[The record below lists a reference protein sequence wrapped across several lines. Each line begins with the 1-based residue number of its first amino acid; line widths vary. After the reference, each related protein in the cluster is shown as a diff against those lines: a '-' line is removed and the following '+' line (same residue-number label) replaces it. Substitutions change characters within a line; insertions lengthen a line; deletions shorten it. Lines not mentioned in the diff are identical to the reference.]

1 MDVIKEAK
9 QVFQLEGKAVA
20 EIAKKIDFNFE
31 KAVDLLFN
39 CRGRIIITGI
49 GKSGLVGRKI
59 SSTFSS
65 IGSPTIFLHPA
76 EAQHGDLGIVTTD
89 DVVIAISY
97 SGNTEELLT
106 LLPYFKRFDIK
117 IITITGNPQSSLAKN
132 SDVCLDVG
140 ISKEACPFGTIPTT
154 SSTATLVMGDALAI
168 CLLKKRNL
176 KKEDFALFHPGGT
189 IGKTLLLRV
198 KELMHTG
205 DENPVVNENV
215 SLKDAIYEM
224 TSKGLGMTSVV
235 GKNSKLVGI
244 VTDGDLRRILE
255 RESNVINLPVKKVM
269 TRNPKTIA
277 EDTLAAQALMIMEKY
292 SITSLVAVDDKQ
304 RPYGVIHLHDI
315 LKAGIS

>member
-20 EIAKKIDFNFE
+20 EIAKKIDLNFE

-97 SGNTEELLT
+97 SGNTEELLS
-106 LLPYFKRFDIK
+106 LLPYFKRFGIK
-117 IITITGNPQSSLAKN
+117 IIAITGNPQSSLAKN

-205 DENPVVNENV
+205 DENPIVNENV

-224 TSKGLGMTSVV
+224 TSKGLGMTSVI
-235 GKNSKLVGI
+235 GNRGKLVGI

-292 SITSLVAVDDKQ
+292 SITSLIAVDDKQ

-315 LKAGIS
+315 LKAGIG

>member
-9 QVFQLEGKAVA
+9 RVFQLEGKSVA
-20 EIAKKIDFNFE
+20 EIAKKIDQNFAE
-31 KAVDLLFN
+31 AIELLFN

-65 IGSPTIFLHPA
+65 TGSPTIFLHPA

-97 SGNTEELLT
+97 SGNTEELLS
-106 LLPYFKRFDIK
+106 LLPYFKRFGIK
-117 IITITGNPQSSLAKN
+117 IIAITGKPQSSLAKN

-140 ISKEACPFGTIPTT
+140 ISREACPFGTIPTT

-215 SLKDAIYEM
+215 SLKEAIYEM
-224 TSKGLGMTSVV
+224 TSKGLGMTSVA
-235 GKNSKLVGI
+235 GNKGKLVGI

-304 RPYGVIHLHDI
+304 RPFGVIHLHDI

>member
-9 QVFQLEGKAVA
+9 RVFQLEGKSVA
-20 EIAKKIDFNFE
+20 EIAKKIDQNFAE
-31 KAVDLLFN
+31 AIELLFN

-65 IGSPTIFLHPA
+65 TGSPTIFLHPA

-97 SGNTEELLT
+97 SGNTEELLS
-106 LLPYFKRFDIK
+106 LLPYFKRFGIK
-117 IITITGNPQSSLAKN
+117 IIAITGKPQSSLAKN

-140 ISKEACPFGTIPTT
+140 IPREACPFGTIPTT

-215 SLKDAIYEM
+215 SLKEAIYEM

-235 GKNSKLVGI
+235 GNKGKLVGI

-269 TRNPKTIA
+269 TRNPKTIT

-304 RPYGVIHLHDI
+304 RPFGVIHLHDV

>member
-9 QVFQLEGKAVA
+9 RVFQLEGKSVA
-20 EIAKKIDFNFE
+20 EIAKKIDQNFAE
-31 KAVDLLFN
+31 AIELLFN

-65 IGSPTIFLHPA
+65 TGSPTIFLHPA

-97 SGNTEELLT
+97 SGNTEELLS
-106 LLPYFKRFDIK
+106 LLPYFKRFGIK
-117 IITITGNPQSSLAKN
+117 IIAITGKPQSSLAKN

-140 ISKEACPFGTIPTT
+140 IPREACPFGTIPTT

-215 SLKDAIYEM
+215 SLKEAIYEM

-235 GKNSKLVGI
+235 GNKGKLVGI

-269 TRNPKTIA
+269 TRNPKTIT

-304 RPYGVIHLHDI
+304 RPYGAIHLHDI

>member
-9 QVFQLEGKAVA
+9 QVFQLEGKSVA
-20 EIAKKIDFNFE
+20 EIAKKIDQNFAE
-31 KAVDLLFN
+31 AIELLYN

-65 IGSPTIFLHPA
+65 TGSPTIFLHPA

-97 SGNTEELLT
+97 SGNTEELLS
-106 LLPYFKRFDIK
+106 LLPYFKRFGIK
-117 IITITGNPQSSLAKN
+117 IIAVTGNPQSSLAKN
-132 SDVCLDVG
+132 SDVYLDVG
-140 ISKEACPFGTIPTT
+140 ISREACPFGTIPTT

-215 SLKDAIYEM
+215 SLKEAIYEM
-224 TSKGLGMTSVV
+224 TSKGLGMTSVA
-235 GKNSKLVGI
+235 GNRGKLVGI

-255 RESNVINLPVKKVM
+255 REGNVINLPVKKVM

>member
-9 QVFQLEGKAVA
+9 QVFQLEEKGIT

-65 IGSPTIFLHPA
+65 TGSPTIFLHPA

-97 SGNTEELLT
+97 SGNTEELLS
-106 LLPYFKRFDIK
+106 LLPYFKRFGIK
-117 IITITGNPQSSLAKN
+117 IIAITGNPQSSLAKN

-255 RESNVINLPVKKVM
+255 RENNVINLPVKKVM

-292 SITSLVAVDDKQ
+292 SITSLIAVDDKQ